1 MNFDDI
7 KSAWGKDAG
16 NNINVPTKID
26 ELKKAELPVDQI
38 KRNMRREF
46 VVQALSVV
54 VIAFVP
60 VIYKLKPV
68 LLLPFNVVYMLFVIT
83 CIYFFARFYA
93 FYKRMGAAS
102 LTTKDALYEVNYD
115 VRLNMEL
122 YKMFS
127 YMLFP
132 FALMMMGIIMI
143 NAKYDDFVALLQSGA
158 TQTIYLYVS
167 LTVLAIYAFL
177 HFATIYWLKTHYL
190 NYAKE
195 IEHILRYL
203 KEE

>member
-16 NNINVPTKID
+16 SNIKVPTSI
-26 ELKKAELPVDQI
+26 EGLKKAELPVDQI

-54 VIAFVP
+54 FIAFVP
-60 VIYKLKPV
+60 QLYKLKPV
-68 LLLPFNVVYMLFVIT
+68 LLLPFHIIYLLFAIT
-83 CIYFFARFYA
+83 CIYFFVRFYA

-143 NAKYDDFVALLQSGA
+143 NAKYEDFVELLQSGA
-158 TQTIYLYVS
+158 TQTIYLYVGLIV
-167 LTVLAIYAFL
+167 LTTYALL
-177 HFATIYWLKTHYL
+177 HFATIYWLKTYYL

-195 IEHILRYL
+195 IERILKSL